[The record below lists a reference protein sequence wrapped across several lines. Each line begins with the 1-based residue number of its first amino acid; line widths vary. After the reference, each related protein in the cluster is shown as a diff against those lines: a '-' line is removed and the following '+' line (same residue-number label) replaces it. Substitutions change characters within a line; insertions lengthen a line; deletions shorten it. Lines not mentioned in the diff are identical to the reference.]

1 MCTRGLPSTI
11 SPEILSASRAEI
23 FRRNTQQTRRKRFTL
38 SRVFH
43 AVQAAW
49 NACKT
54 SKDPSSS
61 LHIFIWSTPYA
72 PLLSSFLPFHFTF
85 FVLSPRSRPF
95 ASFTPSLSSSSFII
109 PRVPWYS
116 LLFPMILLARAGT
129 RHDKILICLWIFRRL
144 VRWIAKLLA
153 EICSIQLSR
162 FVLCFCAINWFKDV
176 EFRYPDSLH
185 TRVVWGNFIV
195 HDV

>member
-72 PLLSSFLPFHFTF
+72 PSFPPFYPFISLSLCYLPVPAPSLPSHLRYLPRHLSYPACLDIPFCSLWFFLQELVHVAIKSWSVCEF
-85 FVLSPRSRPF
+85 FVGLYGELRNYWR
-95 ASFTPSLSSSSFII
+95 
-109 PRVPWYS
+109 
-116 LLFPMILLARAGT
+116 
-129 RHDKILICLWIFRRL
+129 
-144 VRWIAKLLA
+144 
-153 EICSIQLSR
+153 R
-162 FVLCFCAINWFKDV
+162 FVRFNCF
-176 EFRYPDSLH
+176 
-185 TRVVWGNFIV
+185 VWYCVFVQSTDLRMWNLGIQIAFILV
-195 HDV
+195 